1 MIDILLKRDLR
12 VSGEAFFPQV
22 ERLD

>member
-12 VSGEAFFPQV
+12 VSSEAFFPQV
-22 ERLD
+22 KRLD

>member
-12 VSGEAFFPQV
+12 VAIEAFFPQV

>member
-12 VSGEAFFPQV
+12 VSCEAFFPQV